1 MAPSKATGTARAL
14 VLDAVKLIE
23 KLRRTSRDAHHADTA
38 RESMDHILAAVA
50 AGNADG
56 ACDAIQI
63 ARGELQYYEEPARFR
78 WSNISPD
85 DTRLAKQAQ
94 GKLSDASRHLLG
106 VVARTARNRRGPLM
120 RHYGDTRRTGDP
132 YDQLVRRPE
141 LRSGPLSK
149 HYARVLKAALGR
161 GAKVD
166 VEHASSTAVRGW
178 DYGNYTRLRVVPPG
192 ASEPHTV
199 DFTLNVKEGQEASG
213 IAFIDPDTRHSIP
226 IQALRSKSPDE
237 VIGSM
242 LVEVRHALMPQR
254 LE

>member
-14 VLDAVKLIE
+14 VLDAAKLIE

-56 ACDAIQI
+56 AFDAIQI

-85 DTRLAKQAQ
+85 DMRLAKQAQ
-94 GKLSDASRHLLG
+94 GKLSDASRHLLDA
-106 VVARTARNRRGPLM
+106 VARTARNRRGSTM
-120 RHYGDTRRTGDP
+120 RHYGDARRTGHP
-132 YDQLVRRPE
+132 YDDLVRRPE
-141 LRSGPLSK
+141 LRSIPLSK
-149 HYARVLKAALGR
+149 HYASVLKKALGR

-166 VEHASSTAVRGW
+166 IETASATAVRGW
-178 DYGNYTRLRVVPPG
+178 DYGNFTRLRVVPPG
-192 ASEPHTV
+192 ATEPRIV

-213 IAFIDPDTRHSIP
+213 IGYVDPDTRHSIP
-226 IQALRSKSPDE
+226 FQAMRSKSPEE
-237 VIGSM
+237 VIGAL
-242 LVEVRHALMPQR
+242 LVEARQILAPR
-254 LE
+254 TRE